1 MKPPIAHAA
10 ALVLC
15 VLVVWS
21 AGSAGAQTTQPV
33 PTSVPTVK
41 LADPAFGFEL
51 DLPAGW
57 DYDRTRFQQFKD
69 SIGLL
74 RGRSPDG
81 NRGLQVMVFRSIP
94 MKPFEEWIADFG
106 RASAELTNSPR
117 VDWEPWKLP
126 PRAGAILSYSSKL
139 GAATTRS
146 HYLCVPFDPST
157 VWVLIY
163 TGTVRRPD
171 EDAQIRQEFDHVAAS
186 LHVYYDPQAVERL
199 APALDRGKALI
210 ERLRTHASRVQLDE
224 EEYAYDMA
232 IGGKSVGYVLR
243 RITREEYV
251 FSSPTAKRRYAKEGV
266 RVRERSWRFADD
278 GTAWHVRL
286 DLFSSFDLRS
296 ELSENQ
302 QTQIPPPD
310 AQPQELL
317 VRTDSVVREEDV
329 LFSSFTTNRD
339 RALPDPGKPI
349 SVGPVYLDQA
359 WVRLL
364 PGLLL
369 GNSDEQHAFA
379 VYNPEVRALISH
391 TIQPLGPKP
400 LAGYDG
406 TAYAFEVR
414 DGFVDRPSVCY
425 CDERGSLLRLEAGEV
440 TLTRAPRAEI
450 EKKYAARRDE
460 ARKRFGM
467 GED

>member
-286 DLFSSFDLRS
+286 DLFSSFDCAASWRKPAETGSRRRTRS
-296 ELSENQ
+296 RRSCCADGLGGS
-302 QTQIPPPD
+302 
-310 AQPQELL
+310 
-317 VRTDSVVREEDV
+317 RGDV

-339 RALPDPGKPI
+339 RALPDPGKPF

-359 WVRLL
+359 WVRCCWAVARQLRRRTPSRCT
-364 PGLLL
+364 PG
-369 GNSDEQHAFA
+369 
-379 VYNPEVRALISH
+379 
-391 TIQPLGPKP
+391 GP
-400 LAGYDG
+400 
-406 TAYAFEVR
+406 R
-414 DGFVDRPSVCY
+414 
-425 CDERGSLLRLEAGEV
+425 
-440 TLTRAPRAEI
+440 
-450 EKKYAARRDE
+450 
-460 ARKRFGM
+460 
-467 GED
+467 

>member
-1 MKPPIAHAA
+1 
-10 ALVLC
+10 
-15 VLVVWS
+15 
-21 AGSAGAQTTQPV
+21 
-33 PTSVPTVK
+33 
-41 LADPAFGFEL
+41 
-51 DLPAGW
+51 
-57 DYDRTRFQQFKD
+57 
-69 SIGLL
+69 
-74 RGRSPDG
+74 
-81 NRGLQVMVFRSIP
+81 
-94 MKPFEEWIADFG
+94 
-106 RASAELTNSPR
+106 
-117 VDWEPWKLP
+117 
-126 PRAGAILSYSSKL
+126 
-139 GAATTRS
+139 
-146 HYLCVPFDPST
+146 
-157 VWVLIY
+157 
-163 TGTVRRPD
+163 
-171 EDAQIRQEFDHVAAS
+171 
-186 LHVYYDPQAVERL
+186 
-199 APALDRGKALI
+199 
-210 ERLRTHASRVQLDE
+210 
-224 EEYAYDMA
+224 
-232 IGGKSVGYVLR
+232 
-243 RITREEYV
+243 
-251 FSSPTAKRRYAKEGV
+251 
-266 RVRERSWRFADD
+266 
-278 GTAWHVRL
+278 
-286 DLFSSFDLRS
+286 
-296 ELSENQ
+296 
-302 QTQIPPPD
+302 
-310 AQPQELL
+310 
-317 VRTDSVVREEDV
+317 V

-460 ARKRFGM
+460 ARQRFGM